1 MKKLYSELLE
11 RIEELQPEYYGFEQV
26 IYSAMELL
34 DERKDLNFDEIYSV
48 LYEALCNYRDYEI
61 LARVDR
67 QIDEIIK
74 KHPEK
79 EKEFLSE
86 AFILGELKEGD
97 YKRDPYKCCEFL
109 GELNPL
115 DWIEWYQ
122 ILEDFIEKKY
132 PISDLISMSIM
143 PNVKP
148 YELMAILAL
157 NYVKEAIDFN
167 NEDVQLIH
175 YERYSIFKK
184 VGIKE
189 FLYLR
194 KARAVREVISAFIS
208 INKARD
214 FKFNV
219 DINKMKEDITKKP

>member
-1 MKKLYSELLE
+1 
-11 RIEELQPEYYGFEQV
+11 
-26 IYSAMELL
+26 
-34 DERKDLNFDEIYSV
+34 
-48 LYEALCNYRDYEI
+48 
-61 LARVDR
+61 
-67 QIDEIIK
+67 
-74 KHPEK
+74 
-79 EKEFLSE
+79 
-86 AFILGELKEGD
+86 
-97 YKRDPYKCCEFL
+97 
-109 GELNPL
+109 
-115 DWIEWYQ
+115 
-122 ILEDFIEKKY
+122 
-132 PISDLISMSIM
+132 M